1 MIIHIGENISLFKE
15 DIISI
20 FDVDSINKS
29 DINKI
34 LLKKKSV
41 NKISDEIK
49 SYILVNNNKEGK
61 TDLYVSSIS
70 SESLMKRSN
79 MEYVDWRKVNVK

>member
-34 LLKKKSV
+34 LLNKKSV
-41 NKISDEIK
+41 NKINDEIK

>member
-34 LLKKKSV
+34 LLNKKSV

>member
-34 LLKKKSV
+34 LLNKKSV

-49 SYILVNNNKEGK
+49 SYILVNNNKEAK

>member
-29 DINKI
+29 DINKA
-34 LLKKKSV
+34 LLNKKAI
-41 NKISDEIK
+41 NKITDEIK
-49 SYILVNNNKEGK
+49 SYILVDNKDGK
-61 TDLYVSSIS
+61 TDLYVSGIS